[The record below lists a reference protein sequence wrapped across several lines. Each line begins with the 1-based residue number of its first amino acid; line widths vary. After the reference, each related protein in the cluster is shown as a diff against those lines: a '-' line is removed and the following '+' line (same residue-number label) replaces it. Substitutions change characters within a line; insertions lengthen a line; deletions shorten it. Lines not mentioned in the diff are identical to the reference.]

1 MKEIQ
6 LICILFVCTFSIL
19 GEFASGELVVKP
31 SRKPRLNLSC
41 DGNHGEVTMGLTI
54 SDKTSCA
61 ECKQGH
67 QCLDYGKTRVV
78 VTEED
83 NCQLVDW
90 TTTELTELK
99 DCIDLVGHWY
109 GGGGQITQ
117 PWPLEKTPREEIA
130 FVTADML
137 QNGKN
142 YGHVIERYWISS
154 NGTAVRVDD
163 GVPLFF
169 SMLDNDGDGRADQMC
184 LSSRYESP
192 FVAEASDSPLN
203 LTYYLC
209 YDEDVLKVY
218 NSTFSKFFSYPDA
231 SVDERMLTHPVW
243 STWAEY
249 FSDVNEEKVIS
260 LAEKIQQ
267 EGFENS
273 QIEIDD
279 RWETCYG
286 DATFDLTRFPDPKGT
301 IDQLHSMGY
310 RVTVWVTPFINSDCE
325 SYDFADQ
332 NQYFVKDE
340 NGTTQRTSWWEGA
353 VAGIVDFTNP
363 DAVDWWTGR
372 LTTLKEETGVDGF
385 KFDAGETNWLPRIY
399 TLGIDKKYWPNGY
412 TPAYVGTVATF
423 GNFSEVR
430 TGTRSQHNAI
440 FVRMLDKS
448 SVWTEDNGLRT
459 MIPSLLH
466 SGIIGYPF
474 VLPDMIG
481 GNAYDGRPSTE
492 LFVRWAQSNTFMP
505 AFQISLLPWEFDT
518 ETINATAITKGVAEL
533 HAEYAPTIIDLANR
547 AVQGEGPM
555 MRPTWWLCPTEE
567 DCLLADQQ
575 FLLGDDILVTP
586 VVYEA
591 ATTLDVVFP
600 PGQWKQSDTGDVYEG
615 VSKQTIE
622 NINIESNIYFTRV

>member
-6 LICILFVCTFSIL
+6 LICILFVCSLSIL

-41 DGNHGEVTMGLTI
+41 DGNHGEVTMGLTV

-99 DCIDLVGHWY
+99 DCIDLV
-109 GGGGQITQ
+109 
-117 PWPLEKTPREEIA
+117 
-130 FVTADML
+130 
-137 QNGKN
+137 
-142 YGHVIERYWISS
+142 
-154 NGTAVRVDD
+154 DD

-169 SMLDNDGDGRADQMC
+169 SMPDNDGDGRADQMC

-209 YDEDVLKVY
+209 YDDDVLK
-218 NSTFSKFFSYPDA
+218 
-231 SVDERMLTHPVW
+231 
-243 STWAEY
+243 
-249 FSDVNEEKVIS
+249 
-260 LAEKIQQ
+260 
-267 EGFENS
+267 
-273 QIEIDD
+273 
-279 RWETCYG
+279 
-286 DATFDLTRFPDPKGT
+286 
-301 IDQLHSMGY
+301 SMGY

-363 DAVDWWTGR
+363 DAVEWWTGR

-412 TPAYVGTVATF
+412 TPAYVGTVSAF

-430 TGTRSQHNAI
+430 TGTRSQKNAI

-481 GNAYDGRPSTE
+481 GNAYGGRP
-492 LFVRWAQSNTFMP
+492 NY
-505 AFQISLLPWEFDT
+505 
-518 ETINATAITKGVAEL
+518 NATAITKGVAEL

-555 MRPTWWLCPTEE
+555 MRPTWWLVQ
-567 DCLLADQQ
+567 LKKIVFLAVNRMLILE

>member
-1 MKEIQ
+1 
-6 LICILFVCTFSIL
+6 
-19 GEFASGELVVKP
+19 
-31 SRKPRLNLSC
+31 
-41 DGNHGEVTMGLTI
+41 MGLTI

-61 ECKQGH
+61 ECMGEGDRLLNH
-67 QCLDYGKTRVV
+67 
-78 VTEED
+78 
-83 NCQLVDW
+83 
-90 TTTELTELK
+90 
-99 DCIDLVGHWY
+99 
-109 GGGGQITQ
+109 
-117 PWPLEKTPREEIA
+117 WPLEKTPREEIA

-142 YGHVIERYWISS
+142 YGH
-154 NGTAVRVDD
+154 VDD

-209 YDEDVLKVY
+209 YDEDVLKVGAL
-218 NSTFSKFFSYPDA
+218 SY
-231 SVDERMLTHPVW
+231 V
-243 STWAEY
+243 
-249 FSDVNEEKVIS
+249 
-260 LAEKIQQ
+260 Q
-267 EGFENS
+267 
-273 QIEIDD
+273 
-279 RWETCYG
+279 
-286 DATFDLTRFPDPKGT
+286 
-301 IDQLHSMGY
+301 SMGY

-372 LTTLKEETGVDGF
+372 LTTLKEETVVSLIENHFGVTQKCGVEF
-385 KFDAGETNWLPRIY
+385 H
-399 TLGIDKKYWPNGY
+399 KYWWIG
-412 TPAYVGTVATF
+412 TESEYVGTVATF

-492 LFVRWAQSNTFMP
+492 LFVN
-505 AFQISLLPWEFDT
+505 
-518 ETINATAITKGVAEL
+518 G
-533 HAEYAPTIIDLANR
+533 
-547 AVQGEGPM
+547 
-555 MRPTWWLCPTEE
+555 
-567 DCLLADQQ
+567 
-575 FLLGDDILVTP
+575 
-586 VVYEA
+586 
-591 ATTLDVVFP
+591 
-600 PGQWKQSDTGDVYEG
+600 
-615 VSKQTIE
+615 
-622 NINIESNIYFTRV
+622 